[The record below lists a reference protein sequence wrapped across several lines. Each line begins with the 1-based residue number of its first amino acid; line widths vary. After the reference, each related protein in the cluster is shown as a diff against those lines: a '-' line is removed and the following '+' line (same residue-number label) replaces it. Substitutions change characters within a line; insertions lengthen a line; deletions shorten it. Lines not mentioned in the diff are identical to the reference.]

1 MKTRYLLIP
10 VFLLTIFATACGAAP
25 ETPDT
30 ASLESAQGLA
40 AALQQQ
46 GLEVQIGEQISQPFF
61 SVPATLLNTA
71 ETGIQVYEY
80 SDASAAQAEADQVAP
95 DGSSVGTSMP
105 FWVGDPH
112 FFNSDKLIVLYLGDD
127 TGILTALE
135 SVLGEQFAGR

>member
-1 MKTRYLLIP
+1 MITRGLLIT
-10 VFLLTIFATACGAAP
+10 VVLLTIFTTACGAGP
-25 ETPDT
+25 ETLDSASPD
-30 ASLESAQGLA
+30 SVQGLA

-71 ETGIQVYEY
+71 ETSIQVYEY
-80 SDASAAQAEADQVAP
+80 SDASAAQAESDQVAP

-112 FFNSDKLIVLYLGDD
+112 FFKGGKLIVLYLGDD
-127 TGILTALE
+127 ADILSALE